1 MPVLYKRILLKLSGE
16 SLMGEQHYGIDA
28 TALRSFAED
37 VQEAHDLGVE
47 IGIVFGG
54 GNIYRGMQAE
64 QMGIDKV
71 SGDHMGMLAT
81 VINCI
86 AFQNALEL
94 LGVPT
99 RLQTAIHMEQI
110 AEGFI
115 RRRAMRHLEKGRVVV
130 FGAGTGN
137 PYFTTDTAAVLRA
150 VEIEADVV
158 IKGTRVDGVYDKDPE
173 KHSDA
178 IRFSEISYKET
189 LERNLRVMDMTAIT
203 MASENKKPI
212 LVFNMNQRGNLRRL
226 LLGEP
231 VATIVKE

>member
-1 MPVLYKRILLKLSGE
+1 MSVLYKRILLKLSGE

-28 TALRSFAED
+28 VALRSFAED
-37 VQEAHDLGVE
+37 VKEAYDLGVQ

-99 RLQTAIHMEQI
+99 RLQTAI
-110 AEGFI
+110 
-115 RRRAMRHLEKGRVVV
+115 
-130 FGAGTGN
+130 
-137 PYFTTDTAAVLRA
+137 
-150 VEIEADVV
+150 
-158 IKGTRVDGVYDKDPE
+158 
-173 KHSDA
+173 
-178 IRFSEISYKET
+178 
-189 LERNLRVMDMTAIT
+189 
-203 MASENKKPI
+203 
-212 LVFNMNQRGNLRRL
+212 
-226 LLGEP
+226 
-231 VATIVKE
+231 

>member
-1 MPVLYKRILLKLSGE
+1 MSVLYKRILLKLSGE

-28 TALRSFAED
+28 VALRSFAED
-37 VQEAHDLGVE
+37 VKEAHDLGVE

-64 QMGIDKV
+64 SMGIDKV

-81 VINCI
+81 MINCI

-99 RLQTAIHMEQI
+99 RLQSAIRMEQI
-110 AEGFI
+110 AETFI

-130 FGAGTGN
+130 FGSGTGN

-173 KHSDA
+173 KFPDA
-178 IRFSEISYKET
+178 QRFDSISYKET
-189 LERNLRVMDMTAIT
+189 LDRNLRVMDMTAIT
-203 MASENKKPI
+203 MASENSKPI

-226 LLGEP
+226 LMGEP

>member
-1 MPVLYKRILLKLSGE
+1 MTPVYKRILLKLSGE
-16 SLMGEQHYGIDA
+16 SLMGQQQYGIDA
-28 TALRSFAED
+28 DALRSFAED
-37 VQEAHDLGVE
+37 VKEAYDLGIE

-64 QMGIDKV
+64 EMGIDKV

-81 VINCI
+81 VINCL

-99 RLQTAIHMEQI
+99 RLLSAIRMEQI

-173 KHSDA
+173 KHADA
-178 IRFSEISYKET
+178 VRFDTISYRET

-203 MASENKKPI
+203 MASENNKPI
-212 LVFNMNQRGNLRRL
+212 LVFNMNERGNLPGLCLENRL
-226 LLGEP
+226 PQL
-231 VATIVKE
+231 

>member
-1 MPVLYKRILLKLSGE
+1 MSVLYKRILLKLSGE

-28 TALRSFAED
+28 AALRSFAED
-37 VQEAHDLGVE
+37 VKEAHDLGVE

-64 QMGIDKV
+64 SMGIDKV

-81 VINCI
+81 MINCI

-99 RLQTAIHMEQI
+99 RLQSAIRMEQI
-110 AEGFI
+110 AETFI

-130 FGAGTGN
+130 FGSGTGN

-173 KHSDA
+173 KYPDA
-178 IRFSEISYKET
+178 QRFDSISYKET
-189 LERNLRVMDMTAIT
+189 LDRNLRVMDMTAIT
-203 MASENKKPI
+203 MASENSKPI

-226 LLGEP
+226 LMGEP

>member
-1 MPVLYKRILLKLSGE
+1 MSVLYKRILLKLSGE

-28 TALRSFAED
+28 AALRSFAED
-37 VQEAHDLGVE
+37 VKEAHDLGVQ

-173 KHSDA
+173 KHADA
-178 IRFSEISYKET
+178 QRFAEISYKET

-203 MASENKKPI
+203 MASENSKPI

-226 LLGEP
+226 ILGEP
-231 VATIVKE
+231 VASIVRE